1 MKGKLI
7 TFEGIDGSGKT
18 TVCKKVYEELKKK
31 MRIVLVTE
39 PTKTWLGDA
48 VRRVMDE
55 KVSPF
60 TGALLFMADHA
71 NLVEKIKEYLD
82 NGTNVI
88 CDRYNDSSYA
98 YQGVELKNI
107 LAEYNI
113 DAVEYLMNIQKPF
126 TITPNLTFLFVIEPE
141 IAMKRISYRKKTKF
155 EKAQFLKNVQNVY
168 LGLAEN
174 EKRYRKIDANREI
187 DEVVNECVREIEN
200 TIVGRE

>member
-48 VRRVMDE
+48 VKRVMDE

-71 NLVEKIKEYLD
+71 NLVDKIRKKLEE
-82 NGTNVI
+82 GTNVI

-126 TITPNLTFLFVIEPE
+126 TIKPDLTLLFVVKPE
-141 IAMKRISYRKKTKF
+141 IAMKRISFRKKTKF
-155 EKAQFLKNVQNVY
+155 EKTDFLENVQGIY
-168 LGLAEN
+168 MKLAEK
-174 EKRYRKIDANREI
+174 EKRYKKINANRSV
-187 DEVVNECVREIEN
+187 DEVVDECIREIEK
-200 TIVGRE
+200 II

>member
-1 MKGKLI
+1 MTGKLI

-18 TVCKKVYEELKKK
+18 TVCKKVYERLRKKVK
-31 MRIVLVTE
+31 VVLVSE

-71 NLVEKIKEYLD
+71 NLVEKIKKHLG
-82 NGTNVI
+82 NGTTVM

-107 LAEYNI
+107 LAKYNI
-113 DAVEYLMNIQKPF
+113 DAVEYLMNIQRAF
-126 TITPNLTFLFVIEPE
+126 TITPDLTFLFVIDPE
-141 IAMKRISYRKKTKF
+141 IAMKRISYRKKTRF
-155 EKAQFLKNVQNVY
+155 EKIRFLKDVQNVY
-168 LGLAEN
+168 LSLAEK
-174 EKRYRKIDANREI
+174 EKRYKKIDASRGI
-187 DEVVNECVREIEN
+187 DEIVNECIMEIEK
-200 TIVGRE
+200 II